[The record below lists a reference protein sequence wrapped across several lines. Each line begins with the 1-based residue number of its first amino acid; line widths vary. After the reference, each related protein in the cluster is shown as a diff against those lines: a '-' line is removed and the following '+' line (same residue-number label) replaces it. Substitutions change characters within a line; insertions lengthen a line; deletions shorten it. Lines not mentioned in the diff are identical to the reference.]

1 MENRDFK
8 GVWIPK
14 QIWLNKELSAV
25 DKCIFTEI
33 SSLDNENHC
42 TASNEYLAEFCGV
55 GVATVTRSIKKL
67 KEMNLIET
75 EMVASNTGSYRVIKL
90 IEGSNQN
97 DETGLIKM
105 IDNYNSN
112 NKNNKVLSKDN
123 TTSSAEFDFGTNL
136 ESKPK
141 SSLYTKCLA
150 LIDDFTDIPE
160 IKKALIDFLNY
171 RLEIKDK
178 PLYANQFK
186 GMLKSLDKAVEETY
200 KYNKDVSYVD
210 VIEYAI
216 QRGWLNFYPIP
227 EKQSYSKQST
237 PDSNKAKQEKFDATN
252 DTAATNKD
260 GTPMTF

>member
-1 MENRDFK
+1 MEIRDFK

-14 QIWLNKELSAV
+14 EIWLNKELSAV
-25 DKCIFTEI
+25 DKCILTEI

-55 GVATVTRSIKKL
+55 SVSTVTRTIKKL

-75 EMVASNTGSYRVIKL
+75 EMVTSNTGSYRIIKL
-90 IEGSNQN
+90 SKANGSNQN

-112 NKNNKVLSKDN
+112 NINNKVLSKDN
-123 TTSSAEFDFGTNL
+123 TSEFDFGGCL

-141 SSLYTKCLA
+141 NSLYKKCLA
-150 LIDDFTDIPE
+150 LIDDFTDLPE
-160 IKKALIDFLNY
+160 IRKALIEFLNY

-178 PLYANQFK
+178 PFYVNQFK
-186 GMLKSLDKAVEETY
+186 GMLKALDKAVEETY
-200 KYNKDVSYVD
+200 KYNKDVTYVD

-227 EKQSYSKQST
+227 EKQPYSKQST
-237 PDSNKAKQEKFDATN
+237 PDSNKAKQQKFDVVSDKTATN
-252 DTAATNKD
+252 ND
-260 GTPMTF
+260 GTQMIF